1 MTSNGQYS
9 NFRGGVQE
17 LIEEERNVK
26 DDARKLHRADQK
38 AYREE
43 QKLLFT
49 STKNILI
56 DDIARADRER
66 NSLYVGLG

>member
-1 MTSNGQYS
+1 M
-9 NFRGGVQE
+9 
-17 LIEEERNVK
+17 K

-49 STKNILI
+49 LTKSMLTDN
-56 DDIARADRER
+56 IARADRER
-66 NSLYVGLG
+66 NSLYVGLGGIDF

>member
-1 MTSNGQYS
+1 L
-9 NFRGGVQE
+9 VK
-17 LIEEERNVK
+17 EERNVK

-49 STKNILI
+49 LTKSMLTDN
-56 DDIARADRER
+56 IARADRER
-66 NSLYVGLG
+66 NSLYVGLGGIDF